1 MSAKSQAKAEIK
13 EQKSKTELIPA
24 TILTGYLG
32 SGKTTLLK
40 RILTERHGEKIAV
53 IENEFGEEGID
64 NEILVQEKDEQII
77 EMNNGCICCTV
88 RGDLV
93 RILSDLAA
101 KRKAGTLKFDR
112 VIIETTGMAE
122 PGPVA
127 QTFFMDE
134 AIHDQYVLDA
144 VITVVDAKHASQQL
158 TDSSEA
164 RAQIGFADRLLL
176 SKTDLVADDET
187 KKLMDRLKRMNPRA
201 TFHKVHFGE
210 TDIKEILD
218 IRGFNL
224 NSILEIEPEFLA
236 EDHHTHSD
244 DVQSFI
250 WKDARPLDMEKIEA
264 FLSLV
269 IQTYG
274 ADMLRYK
281 GVLSID
287 GQDNRMIF
295 QGVHMLMGG
304 SPGKA
309 WLPGE
314 ARESKMVFIG
324 RNLPKRIFTEGLAYC
339 VADEKAEAAPALI
352 VTA

>member
-1 MSAKSQAKAEIK
+1 MS
-13 EQKSKTELIPA
+13 TNDLIPA
-24 TILTGYLG
+24 TILTGFLG
-32 SGKTTLLK
+32 SGKTTLLN
-40 RILTERHGEKIAV
+40 RILHERHGEKIAV
-53 IENEFGEEGID
+53 IENEFGQEGID
-64 NEILVQEKDEQII
+64 NDILVQDKDEQII

-93 RILSDLAA
+93 RILAELAA
-101 KRKAGTLKFDR
+101 KRKAGKLKFDR
-112 VIIETTGMAE
+112 VIIETTGLAE

-134 AIHDQYVLDA
+134 TIHAQFVLDA
-144 VITVVDAKHASQQL
+144 VITVVDAKHAPQQL
-158 TDSSEA
+158 SDNSEA

-176 SKTDLVADDET
+176 SKTDLVAEEET
-187 KKLMDRLKRMNPRA
+187 QQLMARLRKMNPRA
-201 TFHKVHFGE
+201 SFQRVNFGE
-210 TDIKEILD
+210 TPLKEILD

-224 NSILEIEPEFLA
+224 NSILDIEPDFLT

-244 DVQSFI
+244 DVQSFV

-264 FLSLV
+264 FLSLL

-274 ADMLRYK
+274 VDMLRYK
-281 GVLSID
+281 GVLNIE

-314 ARESKMVFIG
+314 TRESKMVFIG

-339 VADEKAEAAPALI
+339 VADSAAA
-352 VTA
+352 VETN

>member
-1 MSAKSQAKAEIK
+1 MS
-13 EQKSKTELIPA
+13 TNDLIPA
-24 TILTGYLG
+24 TILTGFLG
-32 SGKTTLLK
+32 SGKTTLLN
-40 RILTERHGEKIAV
+40 RILHERHGEKIAV
-53 IENEFGEEGID
+53 IENEFGQEGID
-64 NEILVQEKDEQII
+64 NDILVQDKDEQII

-93 RILSDLAA
+93 RILAELAA
-101 KRKAGTLKFDR
+101 KRKAGELKFDR
-112 VIIETTGMAE
+112 VIIETTGLAE

-134 AIHDQYVLDA
+134 TIHAQFVLDA
-144 VITVVDAKHASQQL
+144 VITVVDAKHAPQQL
-158 TDSSEA
+158 SDNSEA

-176 SKTDLVADDET
+176 SKTDLVAEEET
-187 KKLMDRLKRMNPRA
+187 QQLMARLRKMNPRA
-201 TFHKVHFGE
+201 SFQRVNFGE
-210 TDIKEILD
+210 TPLKEILD

-224 NSILEIEPEFLA
+224 NSILDIEPDFLT

-244 DVQSFI
+244 DVQSFV

-264 FLSLV
+264 FLSLL

-274 ADMLRYK
+274 VDMLRYK
-281 GVLSID
+281 GVLNIE

-314 ARESKMVFIG
+314 TRESKMVFIG

-339 VADEKAEAAPALI
+339 VADSAAA
-352 VTA
+352 VETN

>member
-1 MSAKSQAKAEIK
+1 MTK
-13 EQKSKTELIPA
+13 QKDLIPA
-24 TILTGYLG
+24 TILTGFLG

-53 IENEFGEEGID
+53 IENEFGEEGVD
-64 NEILVQEKDEQII
+64 NEILVENREEQIV

-93 RILSDLAA
+93 RILGDLAD
-101 KRKAGTLKFDR
+101 KRKKGKLKFDR

-134 AIHDQYVLDA
+134 HIHEQFVLDA
-144 VITVVDAKHASQQL
+144 VITVVDAKHAPQQL
-158 TDSSEA
+158 NDNSEA
-164 RAQIGFADRLLL
+164 RAQVGFADRILL
-176 SKTDLVADDET
+176 SKTDLTAEDET
-187 KKLMDRLKRMNPRA
+187 KALMDRLKRMNPRA
-201 TFHKVHFGE
+201 SFHRVHFGE
-210 TDIKEILD
+210 TPLNEILD

-224 NSILEIEPEFLA
+224 NSVLDIDPDFLT

-244 DVQSFI
+244 DVQSFV

-264 FLSLV
+264 FLSLL

-274 ADMLRYK
+274 VDMLRYK
-281 GVLSID
+281 GVLNIK
-287 GQDNRMIF
+287 GQNNRMIF

-324 RNLPKRIFTEGLAYC
+324 RNLPKRIFIEGLAYC
-339 VADEKAEAAPALI
+339 VDEGERTVVEAR
-352 VTA
+352 